1 MKRTY
6 PDETIEL
13 ARTQYLQGIPIRTIA
28 TNLGL
33 PRFTTICRWVKQFS
47 WVRKNSDE
55 AVVVIDAQTEIV
67 GKLITQ
73 FNPLV
78 EAIDFSAL
86 EEKQMVNI
94 YLKLLSHQLKLVKL
108 KAPQQVLKSES
119 IFKFE

>member
-28 TNLGL
+28 SNLGL

-55 AVVVIDAQTEIV
+55 AVVVIDAQIKIV
-67 GKLITQ
+67 DGLLTQ
-73 FNPLV
+73 FKPLV
-78 EAIDFSAL
+78 QTLDFSAL
-86 EEKQMVNI
+86 EEKQMVDI

-108 KAPQQVLKSES
+108 KAPPEVSKSES